1 MNPRMRVCVRA
12 RVRVCAP
19 KADCSQ
25 HILKIDDPMHI
36 LKIDGPMRA
45 YLQQVH
51 KPLDIRSK
59 TTRALR
65 RKLSPADASKLTVKG
80 KKKATHFPV
89 RKFAV
94 KA

>member
-1 MNPRMRVCVRA
+1 
-12 RVRVCAP
+12 
-19 KADCSQ
+19 
-25 HILKIDDPMHI
+25 
-36 LKIDGPMRA
+36 MRA

>member
-1 MNPRMRVCVRA
+1 MCA
-12 RVRVCAP
+12 RPHLRLHRRQTVVNT
-19 KADCSQ
+19 
-25 HILKIDDPMHI
+25 
-36 LKIDGPMRA
+36 LKIDGPVRA
-45 YLQQVH
+45 CVQQQVH
-51 KPLDIRSK
+51 KPLDIRIK
-59 TTRALR
+59 TTPALR

>member
-1 MNPRMRVCVRA
+1 MIPRMRVCVRA
-12 RVRVCAP
+12 RVHVCAP

-25 HILKIDDPMHI
+25 HILKID
-36 LKIDGPMRA
+36 GPMRA
-45 YLQQVH
+45 YLQQQVH

>member
-1 MNPRMRVCVRA
+1 MIPRMRVCARA
-12 RVRVCAP
+12 RVHVCAP

-25 HILKIDDPMHI
+25 HI

>member
-1 MNPRMRVCVRA
+1 
-12 RVRVCAP
+12 
-19 KADCSQ
+19 
-25 HILKIDDPMHI
+25 
-36 LKIDGPMRA
+36 MRA
-45 YLQQVH
+45 YLQQQVH